1 MEIRNRTGEELVR
14 DFEITLRDFP
24 IRTLN
29 GAIDEFLIYNE
40 AIVATEIHAMFEEGK
55 PYGRNSRDH
64 HESYATNP
72 LLRRCR
78 LASPGAL

>member
-29 GAIDEFLIYNE
+29 GAIDEFVIYNG
-40 AIVATEIHAMFEEGK
+40 ALVATEIHAMFEEGK
-55 PYGRNSRDH
+55 PN
-64 HESYATNP
+64 
-72 LLRRCR
+72 
-78 LASPGAL
+78 